1 MNVLQKQEK
10 GSTRLPRVRKRRE
23 RDEDE
28 DDDET
33 PGVDSFMCTANARKL
48 GFSRFGGHD
57 DADVDVRK
65 QPWKQED
72 S

>member
-1 MNVLQKQEK
+1 MSKKQEI
-10 GSTRLPRVRKRRE
+10 SSLRIPRARKRRE
-23 RDEDE
+23 REEDE
-28 DDDET
+28 EKDET
-33 PGVDSFMCTANARKL
+33 PGVDMFMQTESARTF

-57 DADVDVRK
+57 HADVDVKR